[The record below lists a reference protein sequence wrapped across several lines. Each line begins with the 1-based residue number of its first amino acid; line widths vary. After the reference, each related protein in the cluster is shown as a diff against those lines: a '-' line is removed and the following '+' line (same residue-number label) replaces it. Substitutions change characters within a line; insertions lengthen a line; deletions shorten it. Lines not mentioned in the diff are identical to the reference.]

1 MTHRHFFVSLA
12 AAMAIMAVLCV
23 SCYRISFI
31 KQDHTIIKGN
41 VFNGKLVI
49 KDTDNPNGGVYHV
62 YGLFGIRVPEGW
74 DVDGNVVMTQVVKPT
89 TDLGDPDYNQNIK
102 RKLAPCQRY
111 TDLLNNKFPRKGY
124 TWLGFITESDFKS
137 MLGGSDASKRVDSI
151 YVSYDIAT
159 SYDHTGIYYLDYVA
173 GHVDKEHVFM
183 TDEGLDIILQYA
195 DDTWLTRVAT
205 FSGDHISNV
214 YFTNTSIKVTNT
226 DGSMDEMGDELWAMP
241 EEWELEAMPSSTY
254 QGTARAFKDLK
265 YNKLFTRTLGWN
277 GGDGVLTVGLPNG
290 DVFWT
295 FNDSFY
301 GIVNQSNRSRGS
313 CSFPRNSIM
322 VQKCRDGV
330 LGETPEDLV
339 WLADYVNW
347 TQPNRDRYFH
357 ARTHLRH
364 PGGEKTAAEIA
375 AGDIDQGKVYWSGDG
390 TVYNG
395 KLQMIWVGVQSSEL
409 LNLDAALCTYSL
421 EGNEPEGY
429 YLSTIPD
436 YLPHEGDYL
445 YREDHTPNKQ
455 IGPCAYG
462 STLFEAEDGHTYLY
476 AVENSTTVVARSAT
490 HDLYSPWQY
499 YVKDASGNWT
509 WQDNYPTQDERR
521 RSSIM
526 TSTSWGIM
534 LPWIFKQGDWY
545 FMTSQAPIFS
555 PEVYIYRS
563 KSPYGPFGDRKL
575 LFRLPDHLDKMGPQQ
590 YHWLYMVNLHPALS
604 RQGELV
610 FSTNSDPNDFWDNF
624 NAVGSA
630 DYYRPFFYRVFD
642 WQKVYDDL
650 ITEGIE
656 APRSL
661 SRHTKVVDNAYYDL
675 QGRRMAYSQFSNLN
689 SPLKKG
695 VYVHAGKKV
704 VVK

>member
-1 MTHRHFFVSLA
+1 MMRKGVIGSVLVA
-12 AAMAIMAVLCV
+12 AAAVAWLCV
-23 SCYRISFI
+23 SCYKITFI
-31 KQDHTIIKGN
+31 KQEHTIIKGN
-41 VFNGKLVI
+41 VFNGKMVV
-49 KDTDNPNGGVYHV
+49 KSTGNTAGGVYHV
-62 YGLFGIRVPEGW
+62 YGLFGIRVPIGW
-74 DVDGNVVMTQVVKPT
+74 EVDGKIVMTQVAKPT
-89 TDLGDPDYNQNIK
+89 TDTGDPDYNRDIK
-102 RKLAPCQRY
+102 RTLVPCPEY
-111 TDLLNNKFPRKGY
+111 TDMLNRDYPRKGY
-124 TWLGFITESDFKS
+124 TWLGYVTDSDFKTLLS
-137 MLGGSDASKRVDSI
+137 GEDPDKRVDSI

-159 SYDHTGIYYLDYVA
+159 SYDHTGIYYLDYIA
-173 GHVDKEHVFM
+173 GQIDHDK
-183 TDEGLDIILQYA
+183 LDQVTTA
-195 DDTWLTRVAT
+195 DRDWTTRVAT
-205 FSGDHISNV
+205 FSGDHINNV
-214 YFTNTSIKVTNT
+214 YLTNTSIKVTNT
-226 DGSMDEMGDELWAMP
+226 DGTMDEMGDELWAMP

-265 YNKLFTRTLGWN
+265 YNKLFTRSRGWN

-301 GIVNQSNRSRGS
+301 GVVNPSNRSRGS

-347 TQPNRDRYFH
+347 THASGDRYFH

-476 AVENSTTVVARSAT
+476 AVENSTTVVARTAT

-499 YVKDASGNWT
+499 YVKDTSGNWT
-509 WQDNYPTQDERR
+509 WQDNYPTENERR

-526 TSTSWGIM
+526 TSSSWGIM
-534 LPWIFKQGDWY
+534 LPWVFKQGDWY

-575 LFRLPDHLDKMGPQQ
+575 LFRLPDHLDKMGSQQ

-610 FSTNSDPNDFWDNF
+610 FSTNSDTENFWDNF
-624 NAVGSA
+624 NALGSA

-650 ITEGIE
+650 NTEGIE

-661 SRHTKVVDNAYYDL
+661 PRPTRAADNAYYDL
-675 QGRRMAYSQFSNLN
+675 QGRRMTHSLSSILN
-689 SPLKKG
+689 AQLRKG